1 MPLLLSQVVTEA
13 VTEHNDA
20 IDYFL
25 ADDLDMIVYVVSF
38 VVLHQLGRL
47 FIWLL
52 EPKYTTRRTWRPWH
66 RTVARHAARRPGRF
80 TAYGV
85 AWRNHRA
92 RGGPRADIRMEPA
105 CLRLGATRHL

>member
-1 MPLLLSQVVTEA
+1 MSVLLAQVVA
-13 VTEHNDA
+13 EHNDA

-25 ADDLDMIVYVVSF
+25 ADDIDMIAYVVFF
-38 VVLHQLGRL
+38 VLLHQLGRL
-47 FIWLL
+47 FTWLL
-52 EPKYTTRRTWRPWH
+52 EPKYTTRRSWRPW
-66 RTVARHAARRPGRF
+66 RRIVARHAARRPGRS

-85 AWRNHRA
+85 AWRNHRP